1 MTQEIINVGTTANDG
16 QGDPLR
22 VAFEK
27 VNNNF
32 TQLFGTGF
40 STVESITFGNTT
52 QELFSIDANLFTEGT
67 FQINSVNPNNQ
78 SSQNIIIVS
87 AIQNDLSNVKYTGQ
101 SSITFGD
108 YVSNY
113 SMDVVSGNVVLYSTP
128 FVTGQLNHFIAYQ
141 IILNQYI
148 PGISLSVQQ
157 GGNIIGTQ
165 NLQPLTTQQP

>member
-32 TQLFGTGF
+32 TQLFQTGY
-40 STVESITFGNTT
+40 STTESVTFGNST

-67 FQINSVNPNNQ
+67 FQINSVDPNSQ
-78 SSQNIIIVS
+78 SSQNIIINS

-101 SSITFGD
+101 SSLTFGS

-113 SMDVVSGNVVLYSTP
+113 SMGVVGGNVVLYSTP

-141 IILNQYI
+141 IQNNQYV
-148 PGISLSVQQ
+148 PTLGIELEQ
-157 GGNIIGTQ
+157 GNVLGTE
-165 NLQPLTTQQP
+165 NLQQLNTQQP